1 MSQID
6 ERLNQIE
13 SVITKPDFRK
23 NMGLGNE
30 VGYYIFDYNPKDELH
45 VRSHID
51 YLINKFSRFDHD
63 VKIVEFDLYDI
74 TIDLLKQKNY
84 LDKCFKFEESKDS
97 DYVYNAIAKMLKLTD
112 RNNLLIKHIMEN
124 TPDGCVVFL
133 TGIGKCYPIVR
144 SHTILNNL
152 HQVLDKVPVV
162 MFFPGEYNGQYLR
175 LFGIVEDSNY
185 YRAFKLV

>member
-13 SVITKPDFRK
+13 SVITKLDFRK

-51 YLINKFSRFDHD
+51 YLINKFSKFDND

-112 RNNLLIKHIMEN
+112 KNNLLIKHIMEN
-124 TPDGCVVFL
+124 TPDNCVVFL

-152 HQVLDKVPVV
+152 HQVLDKVPVI